1 MVNGNSVRMGS
12 SYLRMR
18 EPMLSYMSD
27 MGTHSRLRIIMPDE
41 TVAKPTGQARTP
53 SAYELRPLAQAR
65 KIPLIEREVHEFL
78 SQAALDAIFARCE
91 VLSEGEA
98 GKGQGPGPFVGS
110 TMLTFDVTALG
121 ELMREPA
128 DEGTA
133 RRLAALL
140 AQEKS
145 LAGRIETIVR
155 REVERLIQRQPRQV
169 HGDTRIRTQG
179 TRVFLDI
186 DVEASLS

>member
-1 MVNGNSVRMGS
+1 
-12 SYLRMR
+12 
-18 EPMLSYMSD
+18 

-41 TVAKPTGQARTP
+41 TVAKPTVEARKP
-53 SAYELRPLAQAR
+53 STYELRPLAQAR
-65 KIPLIEREVHEFL
+65 KIPLIEREVHEYL

-98 GKGQGPGPFVGS
+98 GKAQGPGQFVGS
-110 TMLTFDVTALG
+110 TMLTFDVTVLG

-140 AQEKS
+140 SQEKS
-145 LAGRIETIVR
+145 LTARIESIVQ
-155 REVERLIQRQPRQV
+155 REVAR
-169 HGDTRIRTQG
+169 
-179 TRVFLDI
+179 
-186 DVEASLS
+186 